1 MKVWDPLA
9 ARGGKVEL
17 LIFMEVVCCFFKRQK
32 INFLVIKIQN
42 LEFIDDFFFTYPIM
56 DYRIIE
62 ADKLPS

>member
-1 MKVWDPLA
+1 MTFMKVVW
-9 ARGGKVEL
+9 
-17 LIFMEVVCCFFKRQK
+17 CFFKKQK

-62 ADKLPS
+62 ADK